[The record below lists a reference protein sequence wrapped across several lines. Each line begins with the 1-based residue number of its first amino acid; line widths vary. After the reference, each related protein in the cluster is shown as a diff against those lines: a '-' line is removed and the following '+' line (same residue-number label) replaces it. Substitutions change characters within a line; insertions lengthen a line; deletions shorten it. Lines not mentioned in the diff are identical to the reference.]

1 MTTTTMAKGKLTD
14 GWRARVP
21 STLNKTETIMKDF
34 KKQLIKLTLQA
45 IIAALTALLTSLG
58 VTACR

>member
-1 MTTTTMAKGKLTD
+1 M
-14 GWRARVP
+14 P